1 MLPNEAEITPKE
13 NSLEKAINGT
23 SQIDK
28 LRLETK
34 PPLPPISKNLPQE
47 NTLPKSRI
55 RFCRE
60 NQVNSKNRIL
70 KRLKKF

>member
-13 NSLEKAINGT
+13 KSLEKAINGT

-34 PPLPPISKNLPQE
+34 PPLPPISKNLPKE
-47 NTLPKSRI
+47 KTLPKSKL

-60 NQVNSKNRIL
+60 NQVKIKML
-70 KRLKKF
+70 EIQIK